1 MKMSQYFP
9 KPFNSHFGDSI
20 KVKIDLSNYATKT
33 DIKNISH
40 IDTLN
45 FALKANLAH
54 LKTEVDKLDID
65 KSVPVPAYF
74 SKSSDVKKTVY
85 DKLVPKIDNID
96 TSDFVFKTKYQTD
109 KTEIENRIRDMSNL
123 VKKNKTH

>member
-109 KTEIENRIRDMSNL
+109 KTEVENRIRDMSNL

>member
-1 MKMSQYFP
+1 MSQYFP

-109 KTEIENRIRDMSNL
+109 KTEVENRIRDMSNL